1 MKIFKALRFSK
12 SLCLLV
18 AFITTGLHQLHAQE
32 AFAPLP
38 VANRPHLQATRV
50 TGPINIDGIPDE
62 AAWNNAPAAA
72 HFTTAYPR
80 QGDKAT
86 YDTEVRLLYD
96 DKNIYISARCD
107 FPPGKK
113 SLQVQDL
120 RRDFSYSNNELFE
133 ILIDPFKDPR
143 MPVMTFCVTP
153 YGTQMDIMHYA
164 DFSYDYKWDAVWQA
178 ASKIQEHSWTTEVA
192 IPFTSLR
199 YPKNSTE
206 WSINFAR
213 NIRFIGETN
222 GWSPWPQAFSET
234 QLAYGGILTNMVPPD
249 ANFNLRVEPYALVNA
264 RRADSDKPHY
274 KPEFGGE
281 IKYAI
286 NSNTLLEGTI
296 NTDFAQADVDKQVV
310 NLSRSSVFFPEK
322 RQFFLENSSLFSV
335 GQNSIIQPFFS
346 RRIGLSDN
354 GSPLTINGGLRF
366 IHQDNKQSAG
376 ILVMKQNGDTTEKG
390 ALFGV
395 FRYKRSVSQ
404 RLQLGAME
412 VLRQNFAGLNQ
423 SASVNPVEVV
433 DAFWQ
438 VSQPLFI
445 RGMASYS
452 GNSLSG
458 QKGPAAFAEFNYSA
472 THFFIDWFQTAVS
485 KGYQAQTGFT
495 ARDNFINT
503 QPTLYIFMHKK
514 WFPKNVQF
522 FSPQFTAD
530 IYHEASSGKFQEASV
545 VVMPLQL
552 FFTNQSHLDFSITS
566 SWENLTDNFQP
577 VRNVDIAAANY
588 HFNRY
593 EFYGITNAAAPFSAE
608 TRLSTG
614 GYYNGRL
621 NSYYLSLRAAP
632 VPQLSLVMSYTR
644 NDFKNVGINQIST
657 TTHLLAPELRVA
669 ANPKILLSAF
679 YQYNT
684 DARNGSL
691 NARFSWEYRPLSFIY
706 LVINSVN
713 NYYKTP
719 FGIPQRQQGG
729 IMKLT
734 YIRQI

>member
-1 MKIFKALRFSK
+1 MKIFRRLGYRVFGLM
-12 SLCLLV
+12 LCLVMQVSLSR
-18 AFITTGLHQLHAQE
+18 LQAQE
-32 AFAPLP
+32 AFLPLP
-38 VANRPHLQATRV
+38 EAQRPHLQATR
-50 TGPINIDGIPDE
+50 INEKITIDGLPDE
-62 AAWNNAPAAA
+62 AAWDKAPVATY
-72 HFTTAYPR
+72 FTTAYPR
-80 QGDKAT
+80 QGNKAT
-86 YDTEVRLLYD
+86 YDTKVRLLYD
-96 DKNIYISARCD
+96 DKNIYISAVCD

-113 SLQVQDL
+113 DMQVQDL

-143 MPVMTFCVTP
+143 LPVMTFCVTP

-164 DFSYDYKWDAVWQA
+164 DYSYDYKWDAVWQA
-178 ASKIQEHSWTTEVA
+178 ASKIQEHSWSTEVA
-192 IPFTSLR
+192 IPFSSLR

-213 NIRFIGETN
+213 NIRHIGETN
-222 GWSPWPQAFSET
+222 GWSAWPQAYSET
-234 QLAYGGILTNMVPPD
+234 QMAYAGILTNIVPPD

-264 RRADSDKPHY
+264 NKTDHNKTSY

-281 IKYAI
+281 VKYAI
-286 NSNTLLEGTI
+286 NSNTLLEGTV

-322 RQFFLENSSLFSV
+322 RQFFLENASLFSV
-335 GQNSIIQPFFS
+335 GQSGIIQPFFS
-346 RRIGLSDN
+346 RRIGLSDHGN
-354 GSPLTINGGLRF
+354 PLTINGGLRF
-366 IHQDNKQSAG
+366 IHQDSKQSAG
-376 ILVMKQNGDTTEKG
+376 VLVMKQNGDSTENG

-395 FRYKRSVSQ
+395 FRYKRNITN
-404 RLQLGAME
+404 RLQVGGME
-412 VLRQNFAGLNQ
+412 ILRENLAGLGQ
-423 SASVNPVEVV
+423 PTSVNPVEVL

-438 VSQPLFI
+438 VSQPFFI

-452 GNSLSG
+452 GNSLNK
-458 QKGPAAFAEFNYSA
+458 QKGSAAFAELNYSA
-472 THFFIDWFQTAVS
+472 THFFIDWFQTGVS
-485 KGYQAQTGFT
+485 KGYQAQTGFV

-503 QPTLYIFMHKK
+503 QPNFYFFTHKN

-522 FSPQFTAD
+522 FSPQITAD
-530 IYHEASSGKFQEASV
+530 IYHEASSGKFQEANV
-545 VVMPLQL
+545 LLMPFQL
-552 FFTNQSHLDFSITS
+552 FFTNQSHLNINITS
-566 SWENLTDNFQP
+566 SWENLTDNFEP
-577 VRNVDIAAANY
+577 VRKINIATANY
-588 HFNRY
+588 HFYRY

-614 GYYNGRL
+614 GYYNGKL

-644 NDFKNVGINQIST
+644 NDFKNVGIDKVST

-669 ANPKILLSAF
+669 ANPKMLLSAF

-706 LVINSVN
+706 LVANSVN

-719 FGIPQRQQGG
+719 FGIPQKQQRG
-729 IMKLT
+729 ILKLT